1 MPVHERLVNSKNQ
14 WLGSKLFRPW
24 EFVVPLSGKE
34 IVWPG
39 IVLIQ
44 MEKVAPD
51 KPMSLS
57 TFNGD
62 IDITWLAAI
71 KATATVKMETQQGSI
86 DSDFDLDK
94 NPRQPTDEDGR
105 KEGGKYRIVSIKAS
119 WAALTATELKST
131 SRRSTGASVSGKE
144 NAPMSQSPLED
155 C

>member
-1 MPVHERLVNSKNQ
+1 
-14 WLGSKLFRPW
+14 
-24 EFVVPLSGKE
+24 
-34 IVWPG
+34 VWPG